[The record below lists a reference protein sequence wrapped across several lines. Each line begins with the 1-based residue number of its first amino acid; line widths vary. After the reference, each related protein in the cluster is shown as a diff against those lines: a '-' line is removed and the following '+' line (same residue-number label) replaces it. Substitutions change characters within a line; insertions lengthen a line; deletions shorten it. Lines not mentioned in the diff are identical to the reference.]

1 MRITWCTQSICVT
14 QLIPIRQIMNF
25 SLRATFRLLL
35 AHPPTSYLYT
45 ANDTLLPG
53 SVGHSWWSVDWKQ
66 PEGWRLY
73 CPSRASIHTLDK
85 HFCDRNTHTHTHI
98 SEMLKVILKY
108 ELACLL
114 SSVFSAGSLV
124 VRKNLRT
131 WKVAREGETESVVL
145 HFQPKTLSVAC
156 LASEFVNFVRWSH
169 D

>member
-1 MRITWCTQSICVT
+1 MTYSSREVLATAGEVLIENNLKADCCIAPQEHPYTPLINTSVT
-14 QLIPIRQIMNF
+14 
-25 SLRATFRLLL
+25 
-35 AHPPTSYLYT
+35 
-45 ANDTLLPG
+45 
-53 SVGHSWWSVDWKQ
+53 
-66 PEGWRLY
+66 E
-73 CPSRASIHTLDK
+73 
-85 HFCDRNTHTHTHI
+85 THTHTHI

-156 LASEFVNFVRWSH
+156 LASEFASFVRWSH